1 MKKIIIIAAVLC
13 VAVLACSLALQSKNE
28 KTAAPLSAAAPL
40 AQSSAKSADKPKDKA
55 AGAIIHIAEPGDVIT
70 LGSFPQTGFFNRK
83 QPLRW
88 RVLETFYT
96 DKALIIAEN
105 AVECMPFQA
114 EPKEQSSWQ
123 DSDIRKWLNGEFFN
137 NAFSPEEKQ
146 SIVTT
151 QLNISYKRRS
161 DNAITGYTV
170 RDKVFLLSGEE
181 ADKYFKDNADRMCS
195 PTNHAVKN
203 GVWKSKD
210 NSCWWWLRSSQKGE
224 GPAVDA
230 GGFIHFESA
239 QHNIKNYAV
248 RPAMVVQMQ

>member
-70 LGSFPQTGFFNRK
+70 LGSFPQTGFSRK

-96 DKALIIAEN
+96 EKALIIAEN

-123 DSDIRKWLNGEFFN
+123 DSENTIAKTMERHLENTDNLMINGF
-137 NAFSPEEKQ
+137 
-146 SIVTT
+146 
-151 QLNISYKRRS
+151 KRWGH
-161 DNAITGYTV
+161 TGPH
-170 RDKVFLLSGEE
+170 L
-181 ADKYFKDNADRMCS
+181 
-195 PTNHAVKN
+195 
-203 GVWKSKD
+203 
-210 NSCWWWLRSSQKGE
+210 
-224 GPAVDA
+224 
-230 GGFIHFESA
+230 
-239 QHNIKNYAV
+239 
-248 RPAMVVQMQ
+248 